1 MNKQTN
7 KLIPELR
14 FPEFVNEGEWEEKKL
29 GDMTIKVGSGVTPLG
44 GESNYKKTGHPLTN
58 CKICNKELRL
68 IDRFFCKYCG
78 KWHCKTH
85 RLPENHHCHNPIRP
99 PGLEQP
105 NPGWNKYYD

>member
-1 MNKQTN
+1 MGIIKSFLSWWGIRITN
-7 KLIPELR
+7 KRPKRRRIATEC
-14 FPEFVNEGEWEEKKL
+14 EKKTL
-29 GDMTIKVGSGVTPLG
+29 CDTYCNSFGH
-44 GESNYKKTGHPLTN
+44 KKTGHPLTN